1 MSEQTTPRLYFENPV
16 GRLLEHPDGYAIVAY
31 NPGKRKLSDM
41 QAFLTHASQLLR
53 NRGWRKMLGDQQ
65 QMSPYTEDERTWIQN
80 YWVSRTA
87 QGDEIYGAVILP
99 QDVFARLSVN
109 LVMNE
114 AQESALTYRL
124 FDNEADAKVWLT
136 QLPV

>member
-1 MSEQTTPRLYFENPV
+1 MSEQIGPRLYFENPV

-31 NPGKRKLSDM
+31 NSGKRQLSDM

-53 NRGWRKMLGDQQ
+53 TRGWRKMLGDQHL
-65 QMSPYTEDERTWIQN
+65 MSPYTEEERTWIKE

-87 QGDEIYGAVILP
+87 QGEEIYGAVVLP
-99 QDVFARLSVN
+99 HDVFARLSVN
-109 LVMNE
+109 LMMNE

-124 FDNEADAKVWLT
+124 FDNEIDAKVWLK